1 MDSALHFFGIRHHGP
16 GCARSLLQALE
27 QLQPDCLLIEGPPE
41 GEALLP
47 MLQHADLQPPVAM
60 LVYVQD
66 SPAHAA
72 FYPYAEFSPEW
83 QALQWAARQGVA
95 TRFIDLPQTH
105 RMALDM
111 AEQERRKAEAQESAA
126 SDADGEEAHVSDE
139 GLDTDAAEGAALHS
153 SAVDALDRDDTAPQA
168 VPAADLAT
176 GPAAP
181 GKPDWRD
188 PLDLLAEAAG
198 YPDGESWW
206 NRMVEERGDGA
217 TLFEGIAEA
226 MAVVRAELPNEVR
239 GERHARREA
248 LREAWMRQC
257 MREAIKAGHQRIAV
271 VCGAWHVPALQAQVT
286 AKADAATLRACPRPR
301 SRPPGRPGPT
311 ATCARP
317 AATARAWIRRAG
329 TSTCGAVPSPCRIP
343 IRHAA
348 APGAPSDGWRASPI
362 CCAPGTWTAPAPTS
376 SRPRAWPKA
385 WRPCAA
391 TPARA
396 CPNWTS
402 PLSPSSAWAS
412 VRRCA

>member
-286 AKADAATLRACPRPR
+286 AKADAATLK
-301 SRPPGRPGPT
+301 G
-311 ATCARP
+311 
-317 AATARAWIRRAG
+317 
-329 TSTCGAVPSPCRIP
+329 VP
-343 IRHAA
+343 
-348 APGAPSDGWRASPI
+348 
-362 CCAPGTWTAPAPTS
+362 
-376 SRPRAWPKA
+376 
-385 WRPCAA
+385 
-391 TPARA
+391 
-396 CPNWTS
+396 
-402 PLSPSSAWAS
+402 
-412 VRRCA
+412 